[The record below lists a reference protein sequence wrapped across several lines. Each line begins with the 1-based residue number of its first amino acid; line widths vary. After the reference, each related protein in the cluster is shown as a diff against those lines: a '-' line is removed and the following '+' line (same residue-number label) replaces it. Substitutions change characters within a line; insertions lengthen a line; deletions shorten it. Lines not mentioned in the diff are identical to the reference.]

1 MNPAPWV
8 IITDY
13 PRWPSP
19 YFEQLEG
26 ALPLGL
32 GLAFTP
38 RLAGIPRRTEG
49 PGVVNL
55 HRLSRLY
62 RGMDGGPCREHAD
75 ALLAEL
81 DDLRRGGWR
90 LVWTVHNLFPIRA
103 HGPNLV
109 DESVSRAV
117 LAQAD
122 AVIAHTEADAAT
134 LRTIRGRGPV
144 VVAGSAGLD
153 AIPRRPASSQV
164 QRLTQFLRD
173 APTGLLVLGNL
184 AAYKGLPCLVRTFLD
199 STDASKLVVA
209 GRPADPGAVDRLRKL
224 AGGAGNRVMLHA
236 EHVPPGNA
244 RVLCRAAT
252 ALLSPYRTD
261 SPFEFF
267 RLVLHPSGVSM
278 ATGFGTPVVAPD
290 LPSVRELTDGYP
302 RALYRDYRQA
312 AALLSL
318 LDTGKRPWGET
329 TLQEAPANRWVSV
342 ALVYQRLAAE
352 MTTAR
357 RRRIGTV
364 TAPAPSA
371 ARRPPSMTPPDIAHQ
386 TEQPDDPTGP
396 AAATALLE
404 SQFGLSVQSLDR
416 LPIGQGTVN
425 YRAQTD
431 AGLVFVKSYPV
442 GADLPAESAGI
453 RLSALAAGAGVPVAR
468 PLALKGDTFIAELA
482 GSAASVWE
490 YVDGHVVETGL
501 SHAQIDAA
509 GAALGAIH
517 RTFASL
523 PESRGPAPQVDSWLA
538 FDTDG
543 FTATTDRILA
553 VIAARGEPDEFDEI
567 AGQTLRE
574 RRTQAG
580 YIPALIDGLP
590 SLTAQVLHGDYS
602 AVNLMF
608 RGEEL
613 AAVIDF
619 RPPDPFLVAYELGRI
634 AYDPRTVTLASDWQD
649 DASALISA
657 YQRVNPHVAPSD
669 IAFSARAAL
678 IQLLTSL
685 YGVKNHYL
693 RPGLLQHDLDAF
705 WLQRHRAATALLENL
720 PAIEKNLR
728 AQAA

>member
-1 MNPAPWV
+1 MNPVPWV

-19 YFEQLEG
+19 YFKQLEG
-26 ALPLGL
+26 ALPPGF
-32 GLAFTP
+32 GLAFAP
-38 RLAGIPRRTEG
+38 RLAGIPRRAQG
-49 PGVVNL
+49 PGVINL

-62 RGMDGGPCREHAD
+62 RGVDGRPCPERAD

-103 HGPNLV
+103 RGPDLV
-109 DESVSRAV
+109 DGSVGRAV

-122 AVIAHTEADAAT
+122 AVIAHTSADAAT
-134 LRTIRGRGPV
+134 LQAMRGRGPV

-153 AIPRRPASSQV
+153 AIPRQPASSQV

-184 AAYKGLPCLVRTFLD
+184 AAYKGLPWLVRTFLD
-199 STDASKLVVA
+199 STDASKLVMA
-209 GRPADPGAVDRLRKL
+209 GRPADPGAVDRLAKL
-224 AGGAGNRVMLHA
+224 AGGAGNRVLLHA

-261 SPFEFF
+261 GPFEFF
-267 RLVLHPSGVSM
+267 RLVLHPSSVSM

-290 LPSVRELTDGYP
+290 LPSVRELTDGHH
-302 RALYRDYRQA
+302 RALYRDSRQA

-329 TLQEAPANRWVSV
+329 TLQEAPANRWASV

-371 ARRPPSMTPPDIAHQ
+371 ARRPSMTPPDIAHP

-396 AAATALLE
+396 AAVTALLE
-404 SQFGLSVQSLDR
+404 SQFGLRVQSLDR

-431 AGLVFVKSYPV
+431 AGLVFVKSYPA
-442 GADLPAESAGI
+442 GTDLPAESAGI

-468 PLALKGDTFIAELA
+468 PRALKGDTFIAELG
-482 GSAASVWE
+482 GSAASAWE
-490 YVDGHVVETGL
+490 YVDGHVIETGL
-501 SHAQIDAA
+501 SRAQLDAA

-523 PESRGPAPQVDSWLA
+523 AESRGPAPQVDPWLA
-538 FDTDG
+538 FDADG
-543 FTATTDRILA
+543 FTATTDRLLA
-553 VIAARGEPDEFDEI
+553 VIAARDEQDEFDEI

-574 RRTQAG
+574 RRAQAG
-580 YIPALIDGLP
+580 HIPALIDGLP

-608 RGEEL
+608 RADQL

-634 AYDPRTVTLASDWQD
+634 AYDPRTVTLARDWQD

-657 YQRVNPHVAPSD
+657 YQRENPQAAPGD

-705 WLQRHRAATALLENL
+705 WLLRHRAATALLENL

>member
-13 PRWPSP
+13 PLWPSP

-26 ALPLGL
+26 ALPPGFGL
-32 GLAFTP
+32 VFTP
-38 RLAGIPRRTEG
+38 RLARIPRGERS
-49 PGVVNL
+49 GVINL

-62 RGMDGGPCREHAD
+62 RGVDGRPCPGCAD

-81 DDLRRGGWR
+81 DDLRRRGWR

-103 HGPNLV
+103 HGPDLV
-109 DESVSRAV
+109 DESVGRAV

-122 AVIAHTEADAAT
+122 AVIAHTNADAAT
-134 LRTIRGRGPV
+134 LQAMRGLGPV

-153 AIPRRPASSQV
+153 AIPRQQASSQV

-173 APTGLLVLGNL
+173 APVSLLVLGNL
-184 AAYKGLPCLVRTFLD
+184 AAYKGLPWLVRTFLD
-199 STDASKLVVA
+199 SADTSKLVVA
-209 GRPADPGAVDRLRKL
+209 GRPADPGVVDHLTKL
-224 AGGAGNRVMLHA
+224 AGGAGNRLLLHA
-236 EHVPPGNA
+236 EHVPPSNA
-244 RVLCRAAT
+244 RVLCRSAT

-261 SPFEFF
+261 GPFEFF
-267 RLVLHPSGVSM
+267 RLVLHPSSVSM
-278 ATGFGTPVVAPD
+278 ATGFGIPVVAPD
-290 LPSVRELTDGYP
+290 LPSIRELTDGHP
-302 RALYRDYRQA
+302 RALYRDNRQA
-312 AALLSL
+312 AGLLSL
-318 LDTGKRPWGET
+318 LDTGKLPWGET
-329 TLQEAPANRWVSV
+329 TLQDAPVNRWASV

-357 RRRIGTV
+357 RCRTGTV
-364 TAPAPSA
+364 TSPAPSA
-371 ARRPPSMTPPDIAHQ
+371 ARRPSVTPPDKAQQ

-396 AAATALLE
+396 AAVAALLT
-404 SQFGLSVQSLDR
+404 SQFGLRIQSLDR

-431 AGLVFVKSYPV
+431 AGLVFVKSYPA
-442 GADLPAESAGI
+442 GTDLPAESAGI
-453 RLSALAAGAGVPVAR
+453 RLSALAADAGVPVAR
-468 PLALKGDTFIAELA
+468 PLALRGDTFIAELG

-490 YVDGHVVETGL
+490 YVDGHVIDTGL
-501 SHAQIDAA
+501 SHPQLDAA
-509 GAALGAIH
+509 GTALGAIH

-523 PESRGPAPQVDSWLA
+523 PESRGPAPQVNSWLA
-538 FDTDG
+538 FNTGG
-543 FTATTDRILA
+543 FTATIDRLLA
-553 VIAARGEPDEFDEI
+553 VIGAKDEPDEFDEI
-567 AGQTLRE
+567 AGETLRE
-574 RRTQAG
+574 RRSQAG
-580 YIPALIDGLP
+580 HIPALIGGLP

-608 RGEEL
+608 RGDQL

-634 AYDPRTVTLASDWQD
+634 AYDPRTVTLARDWQH
-649 DASALISA
+649 DASVLISA
-657 YQRVNPHVAPSD
+657 YQRNKPQAASGD
-669 IAFSARAAL
+669 IIFSARAAL

-705 WLQRHRAATALLENL
+705 WLLRHRTATALLESL
-720 PAIEKNLR
+720 PAIEKSLR
-728 AQAA
+728 AQAT